1 MLILLVLRAQNY
13 CSMKCM
19 VWNCRGLGRPDF
31 NSSFNFLCT
40 LIKLDLFCLFETKM
54 SLDKVQSNFYNRHFD
69 QVFAIIPL
77 AELVGFVCS
86 RTHLPLI
93 LLF

>member
-1 MLILLVLRAQNY
+1 
-13 CSMKCM
+13 M
-19 VWNCRGLGRPDF
+19 VEPGPGCDNNF
-31 NSSFNFLCT
+31 SFLCT
-40 LIKLDLFCLFETKM
+40 LIKLDIFCLLETKR

-69 QVFAIIPL
+69 RVFFAAIPM

-86 RTHLPLI
+86 GTLLPLI